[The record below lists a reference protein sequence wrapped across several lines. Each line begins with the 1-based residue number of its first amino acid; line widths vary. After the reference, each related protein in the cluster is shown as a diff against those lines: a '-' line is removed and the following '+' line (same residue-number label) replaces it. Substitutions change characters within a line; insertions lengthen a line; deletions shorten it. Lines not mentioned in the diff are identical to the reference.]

1 MGCLFSIIR
10 AAAGLVLGV
19 VIFVGFLFFLILNN
33 FSDRLL
39 SADFYRDTI
48 AAEDTYNRIYD
59 EVLVDDELK
68 EKTAELLG
76 DIKVVDHQ
84 EIVDLLR
91 EIMPPSY
98 IQQEI
103 EGTIDRTIAYINED
117 VDVLEAYID
126 LTVPLDNVKPV
137 MFAYID
143 GRLDK
148 LRVDNPGTV
157 SCSVN
162 GMTTLAEEYLTKYI
176 AISGGEIPLAMPS
189 LQALDP
195 LCRQLLFA
203 TSFDL
208 LLASPDLSQE
218 MVQGLRSSRDAMR
231 QPFEGGDTIGVLKV
245 AARALAGP
253 LIDAAI
259 VEVKNDLSEG
269 NRLDLIHQIAKWD
282 VDVDV
287 SLVSSGSSNRSIELT
302 KKSEA
307 DIREDIEKGRDWL
320 SNARGLGDLTS
331 LIMVIGGAVLMGLV
345 FFPTLSGML
354 RWPGIALLI
363 TGAFFFVVGKIAE
376 SQVPDRLTDV
386 IETGADKV
394 SSIPPSVTDLGG
406 DILLSFGAQLTDGFV
421 APSLTLLILGGIL
434 LGSSFFTIIL
444 GKFVPFVK

>member
-19 VIFVGFLFFLILNN
+19 VIFVGFLLFLILNT
-33 FSDRLL
+33 FSDQLL
-39 SADFYRDTI
+39 SADFYKDTI

-76 DIKVVDHQ
+76 DIKVVKHQ

-103 EGTIDRTIAYINED
+103 EGTIDRTVDYINED
-117 VDVLEAYID
+117 VDVLEVYID

-143 GRLDK
+143 GRLDQ
-148 LRVDNPGTV
+148 LRADNPGSV

-162 GMTTLAEEYLTKYI
+162 GMIDLADEYLAKYI

-208 LLASPDLSQE
+208 LLASPDLSQD
-218 MVQGLRSSRDAMR
+218 MVQGLRSSREAMR
-231 QPFEGGDTIGVLKV
+231 GPFEGGDTIGVLKV
-245 AARALAGP
+245 ASRALAGP

-269 NRLDLIHQIAKWD
+269 NRLDLIHQIAEWD
-282 VDVDV
+282 DEATEAEI
-287 SLVSSGSSNRSIELT
+287 RS
-302 KKSEA
+302 
-307 DIREDIEKGRDWL
+307 DISDGRDWL
-320 SNARGLGDLTS
+320 SSARNFGDLTS

-363 TGAFFFVVGKIAE
+363 TGAFFFVAGKIAE
-376 SQVPDRLTDV
+376 SQVPDRLAAV

-394 SSIPPSVTDLGG
+394 SNVPPSVTDLGG
-406 DILLSFGAQLTDGFV
+406 DVLLSFGAQLTDGFV
-421 APSLTLLILGGIL
+421 APSLTLLVLGAIL
-434 LGSSFFTIIL
+434 LGSSFFTVIF
-444 GKFVPFVK
+444 GKLIPIVK

>member
-19 VIFVGFLFFLILNN
+19 VIFVGFLLFLILNN
-33 FSDRLL
+33 FSDQLL
-39 SADFYRDTI
+39 SADFYKDTI

-103 EGTIDRTIAYINED
+103 EGTIDRTIGYINEE

-143 GRLDK
+143 GRLDQ
-148 LRVDNPGTV
+148 LRMDNPGSV

-162 GMTTLAEEYLTKYI
+162 GMIDLADEYLAKYI

-208 LLASPDLSQE
+208 LLASPDLSQD
-218 MVQGLRSSRDAMR
+218 MVQGLQSSREAMR
-231 QPFEGGDTIGVLKV
+231 TPFEGGDTIGVLKE

-259 VEVKNDLSEG
+259 VAVREDLSEG
-269 NRLDLIHQIAKWD
+269 DRLDLIRQIAEWD
-282 VDVDV
+282 DDATEAEI
-287 SLVSSGSSNRSIELT
+287 RS
-302 KKSEA
+302 
-307 DIREDIEKGRDWL
+307 DISDGRDWL
-320 SNARGLGDLTS
+320 SSARNFGDLTS

-376 SQVPDRLTDV
+376 NQVPDRLTAV

-394 SSIPPSVTDLGG
+394 SSVPPSVTDLGG
-406 DILLSFGAQLTDGFV
+406 DILLSFGSQLTDGFV
-421 APSLTLLILGGIL
+421 APSLTLLVLGAIL
-434 LGSSFFTIIL
+434 LGSSFFTVII
-444 GKFVPFVK
+444 GKFIPIVK